1 MKGVLVQL
9 ATPTTLQAGQRCT
22 FDLTLSDNETHIA
35 MSVRVA
41 HVNGDRAGFHWERID
56 AESLTHLRRLL
67 ELNLG
72 DADLVERDLS
82 QLGS

>member
-9 ATPTTLQAGQRCT
+9 ATPATVQADQRCT
-22 FDLTLSDNETHIA
+22 FDLTLSDNETHIT

-41 HVNGDRAGFHWERID
+41 HVNGDRAGFLWERID